1 MATTPGITG
10 SVTERRRKMGQ
21 AWGFGRYGGP
31 EVQEFFDRPDPVP
44 GRGEVLIRVDVA
56 GVNPLDHTLRS
67 GLVDGLDGGRPF
79 PRVLGVEA
87 AGTVLA
93 LGEDIDELEVGDAV
107 FGLALTGGGTY
118 AETTVLSAPNTAR
131 IPEGLSATVAATLPV
146 AGTTAV
152 DVLDQLG
159 LPAGATV
166 LVNGVGG
173 GVGLAVARLAVGR
186 ELRVIGTGSA
196 AKREHAEAIGV
207 RFIDYTAEGVVAAA
221 HELVPDGF
229 DGVVD
234 LVGGASLRTVAPL
247 ARDLRQVIAV
257 GDMSV
262 PDLGGRFVER
272 RLDRENLE
280 RSARLALDGVLAP
293 VITAVHPLSDAPAAL
308 AIVETGHSAGKVV
321 IKVA

>member
-1 MATTPGITG
+1 MA
-10 SVTERRRKMGQ
+10 Q

-44 GRGEVLIRVDVA
+44 GRGEVLIRVGVA
-56 GVNPLDHTLRS
+56 GVNPLDHLLRS

-79 PRVLGVEA
+79 PRVLGMEA

-93 LGEDIDELEVGDAV
+93 LGEDVNGLKLGDAV
-107 FGLALTGGGTY
+107 FGFALTGGGTY

-131 IPEGLSATVAATLPV
+131 IPEGLSAAVAATLPV

-152 DVLDQLG
+152 DALDQLG

-196 AKREHAEAIGV
+196 GKREHAEAIGV
-207 RFIDYTAEGVVAAA
+207 RFIDYTAEDVAAA
-221 HELVPDGF
+221 ARELVPDGF
-229 DGVVD
+229 DGIVD
-234 LVGGASLRTVAPL
+234 LAGGASLRTVAPL
-247 ARDLRQVIAV
+247 AQDPRTVIAV

-262 PDLGGRFVER
+262 TDLGGRFVER
-272 RLDRENLE
+272 RVDRENLE
-280 RSARLALDGVLAP
+280 RSARLALDGLLAP

-308 AIVETGHSAGKVV
+308 AAVENGHTSGKVV

>member
-1 MATTPGITG
+1 
-10 SVTERRRKMGQ
+10 MGQ
-21 AWGFGRYGGP
+21 AWGFGGYGGP

-56 GVNPLDHTLRS
+56 GVNPLDHMVRS
-67 GLVDGLDGGRPF
+67 GLVPGLDGGRPF
-79 PRVLGVEA
+79 PRVLGMEA

-93 LGEDIDELEVGDAV
+93 RGEDVDGLEVGDAV
-107 FGLALTGGGTY
+107 FGFALTGGGTY

-131 IPEGLSATVAATLPV
+131 VPAGLSATVAATLPV
-146 AGTTAV
+146 TGTTAV

-173 GVGLAVARLAVGR
+173 GVGLAVARLAAGR
-186 ELRVIGTGSA
+186 GLQVIGTGST
-196 AKREHAEAIGV
+196 AKREQAEAVGV
-207 RFIDYTAEGVVAAA
+207 RFVDYTAGDVVAAGR
-221 HELVPDGF
+221 ELVPDGF
-229 DGVVD
+229 DGIVD

-247 ARDLRQVIAV
+247 ARDPRNVIAV

-272 RLDRENLE
+272 RLDRESLE
-280 RSARLALDGVLAP
+280 RSARLALDGLLAP

-308 AIVETGHSAGKVV
+308 ATVEDGHAAGKVV
-321 IKVA
+321 IEVA

>member
-1 MATTPGITG
+1 
-10 SVTERRRKMGQ
+10 MGQ
-21 AWGFGRYGGP
+21 AWGFGKHGGP

-56 GVNPLDHTLRS
+56 GVNPLDHLVRS
-67 GLVDGLDGGRPF
+67 GLVPGLDGGRPF
-79 PRVLGVEA
+79 PRVLGMEA

-93 LGEDIDELEVGDAV
+93 LGEDVDGLEVGDAV
-107 FGLALTGGGTY
+107 FGFALTGGGTY

-131 IPEGLSATVAATLPV
+131 VPAGLSTTVAATLPV

-152 DVLDQLG
+152 DALDQLG

-173 GVGLAVARLAVGR
+173 GVGLTVARLAISR
-186 ELRVIGTGSA
+186 ELRVIGTGST
-196 AKREHAEAIGV
+196 AKREHAEAVGV
-207 RFIDYTAEGVVAAA
+207 RFIDYAAEDVVAAA
-221 HELVPDGF
+221 RELVPDGF
-229 DGVVD
+229 DGIVD

-247 ARDLRQVIAV
+247 ARDPRTVIAV
-257 GDMSV
+257 GDASV
-262 PDLGGRFVER
+262 TDLGGRFVER

-293 VITAVHPLSDAPAAL
+293 VITAVHSLFDAPLAL
-308 AIVETGHSAGKVV
+308 ATVENGHTSGKVV

>member
-1 MATTPGITG
+1 
-10 SVTERRRKMGQ
+10 MGQ

-31 EVQEFFDRPDPVP
+31 EVQEFFERPDPVP
-44 GRGEVLIRVDVA
+44 ARGEVLIRVEVA
-56 GVNPLDHTLRS
+56 GVNPLDHILRA

-79 PRVLGVEA
+79 PRVLGMEA

-93 LGEDIDELEVGDAV
+93 RGEDVDGLEVGDAV
-107 FGLALTGGGTY
+107 FGFALTGGGTY
-118 AETTVLSAPNTAR
+118 AETTVLSAPHTAR
-131 IPEGLSATVAATLPV
+131 VPDGLSATVAATLPV

-152 DVLDQLG
+152 DALDQLG

-186 ELRVIGTGSA
+186 GLRVIGTGST
-196 AKREHAEAIGV
+196 AKREHAEAVGV
-207 RFIDYTAEGVVAAA
+207 RFVDYTAEDVTAAA
-221 HELVPDGF
+221 RELVPDGF
-229 DGVVD
+229 DGIVD
-234 LVGGASLRTVAPL
+234 LAGGASLRTVAPL
-247 ARDLRQVIAV
+247 ARNPRDVISV

-262 PDLGGRFVER
+262 PELGGRFVER
-272 RLDRENLE
+272 RTDRRNLE
-280 RSARLALDGVLAP
+280 RAARLALDGLLTP

-308 AIVETGHSAGKVV
+308 ATVESGHASGKVV

>member
-1 MATTPGITG
+1 
-10 SVTERRRKMGQ
+10 MGQ
-21 AWGFGRYGGP
+21 AWGFHKYGGP
-31 EVQEFFDRPDPVP
+31 EVQELFDRPDPVP
-44 GRGEVLIRVDVA
+44 GRDEVLIRVEVA
-56 GVNPLDHTLRS
+56 GVNPLDHLLRS

-79 PRVLGVEA
+79 PRVLGMEA

-93 LGEDIDELEVGDAV
+93 RGEDVTGFEVGDAV
-107 FGLALTGGGTY
+107 FGFALTGGGTY

-131 IPEGLSATVAATLPV
+131 IPAGLSAVVAATLPV

-186 ELRVIGTGSA
+186 GLGVVGTGST
-196 AKREHAEAIGV
+196 AKREHAEGIGV
-207 RFIDYTAEGVVAAA
+207 RFVDYTAEDVAIAA
-221 HELVPDGF
+221 RELVPGGF
-229 DGVVD
+229 DGIVD

-247 ARDLRQVIAV
+247 ARDPRDVIAV
-257 GDMSV
+257 GDASV
-262 PDLGGRFVER
+262 SGLGGRFVER
-272 RLDRENLE
+272 RVDRENLE

-293 VITAVHPLSDAPAAL
+293 VITAVHPLSEAPAAL
-308 AIVETGHSAGKVV
+308 AAVENGHASGKVV
-321 IKVA
+321 IEVA

>member
-1 MATTPGITG
+1 
-10 SVTERRRKMGQ
+10 MGQ
-21 AWGFGRYGGP
+21 ALGFGRHGGP

-56 GVNPLDHTLRS
+56 GVNPLDHLVRS
-67 GLVDGLDGGRPF
+67 GLVPGLDGGRPF
-79 PRVLGVEA
+79 PRVLGMEA

-93 LGEDIDELEVGDAV
+93 LGEDVDGLEVGDAV
-107 FGLALTGGGTY
+107 FGFALTGGGTY

-131 IPEGLSATVAATLPV
+131 VPAGLSAVVAATLPV

-152 DVLDQLG
+152 DALDQLG
-159 LPAGATV
+159 LPAGATI

-173 GVGLAVARLAVGR
+173 GVGLAVARLAVSR

-207 RFIDYTAEGVVAAA
+207 RFVDYAAQDVVAVAR
-221 HELVPDGF
+221 ELVPDGF
-229 DGVVD
+229 DGIVD
-234 LVGGASLRTVAPL
+234 LVGGTSLRTVAPL
-247 ARDLRQVIAV
+247 ARDPRAVIAV
-257 GDMSV
+257 GDAAV
-262 PDLGGRFVER
+262 ADLGGRFVER

-293 VITAVHPLSDAPAAL
+293 VITAIHSLSDAPAAL
-308 AIVETGHSAGKVV
+308 ATIENGHAAGKVV

>member
-1 MATTPGITG
+1 
-10 SVTERRRKMGQ
+10 MGQ
-21 AWGFGRYGGP
+21 AWGFDRYGGP

-44 GRGEVLIRVDVA
+44 GAGEVLIQVDVA
-56 GVNPLDHTLRS
+56 GVNPLDHLLRS

-79 PRVLGVEA
+79 PRVLGMEA

-93 LGEDIDELEVGDAV
+93 RGEDVNGLEVGDAV
-107 FGLALTGGGTY
+107 FGFALTGGGTY

-131 IPEGLSATVAATLPV
+131 IPEGLSMTVAATLPV

-173 GVGLAVARLAVGR
+173 GVGLAVARLAIGR
-186 ELRVIGTGSA
+186 ELRVIGTGST

-207 RFIDYTAEGVVAAA
+207 HFIDYTTKDVVAAVR
-221 HELVPDGF
+221 ELVPDSV
-229 DGVVD
+229 DGIVD
-234 LVGGASLRTVAPL
+234 LVGGTSLRLVAAL
-247 ARDLRQVIAV
+247 ARNHRNLIAV
-257 GDMSV
+257 GDTSV
-262 PDLGGRFVER
+262 LDLGGRFVER
-272 RLDRENLE
+272 RVDRENLE
-280 RSARLALDGVLAP
+280 RSARLALRGVLTP

-308 AIVETGHSAGKVV
+308 ATVENGHASGKVV

>member
-1 MATTPGITG
+1 
-10 SVTERRRKMGQ
+10 MGL
-21 AWGFGRYGGP
+21 AWGFGRHGGS

-44 GRGEVLIRVDVA
+44 GRGEVLIRVDAA
-56 GVNPLDHTLRS
+56 GVNPLDHLLRS

-79 PRVLGVEA
+79 PRVLGMEA

-93 LGEDIDELEVGDAV
+93 RGEDVDGLEVGDAV
-107 FGLALTGGGTY
+107 FGFALTGGGTY

-159 LPAGATV
+159 LQAGATI

-186 ELRVIGTGSA
+186 DLRVIGTGST
-196 AKREHAEAIGV
+196 AKREHAETIGV
-207 RFIDYTAEGVVAAA
+207 RFIDYTAEDVAAA
-221 HELVPDGF
+221 ARKLVPDGL
-229 DGVVD
+229 DGIVD
-234 LVGGASLRTVAPL
+234 LVGGTSLRTVAPL
-247 ARDLRQVIAV
+247 ARNPRDVIAV

-262 PDLGGRFVER
+262 PDIGGRFVER

-308 AIVETGHSAGKVV
+308 AAVENGHTSGKVV

>member
-1 MATTPGITG
+1 
-10 SVTERRRKMGQ
+10 MGQ
-21 AWGFGRYGGP
+21 AWGFSRYGGP

-56 GVNPLDHTLRS
+56 GVNPLDHLLRS

-79 PRVLGVEA
+79 PRVLGMEA

-93 LGEDIDELEVGDAV
+93 LGEDVNGLKVGDAV
-107 FGLALTGGGTY
+107 FGFALTGGGTY

-173 GVGLAVARLAVGR
+173 GVGLAVAQLAIGR
-186 ELRVIGTGSA
+186 ELRVIGTGST
-196 AKREHAEAIGV
+196 AKREHAEVIGV
-207 RFIDYTAEGVVAAA
+207 QFIDYTAEDVAAA
-221 HELVPDGF
+221 ARELVPDGF
-229 DGVVD
+229 DGIVD
-234 LVGGASLRTVAPL
+234 LVGGTSLRTVAPL
-247 ARDLRQVIAV
+247 ALDPRNVIAV

-262 PDLGGRFVER
+262 TDLGGRFVER
-272 RLDRENLE
+272 RVDRENLE

-308 AIVETGHSAGKVV
+308 AAVENGHTSGKVV

>member
-1 MATTPGITG
+1 
-10 SVTERRRKMGQ
+10 MGQ

-56 GVNPLDHTLRS
+56 GVNPLDHIVRS

-79 PRVLGVEA
+79 PRVLGMEA

-93 LGEDIDELEVGDAV
+93 LGEDVDGLEVGDAV
-107 FGLALTGGGTY
+107 FGFALTGGGTY

-131 IPEGLSATVAATLPV
+131 IPAGLSAAVAATLPV

-152 DVLDQLG
+152 DALDQLG

-173 GVGLAVARLAVGR
+173 GVGLAVARLAAGR
-186 ELRVIGTGSA
+186 ELRVIGTGST
-196 AKREHAEAIGV
+196 AKREAAEAIGV
-207 RFIDYTAEGVVAAA
+207 RFIDYTAGDVVAAA
-221 HELVPDGF
+221 GELVPDGF
-229 DGVVD
+229 DGIVD
-234 LVGGASLRTVAPL
+234 LVGGTSLRAVAPL
-247 ARDLRQVIAV
+247 ARDTRNVIAV
-257 GDMSV
+257 GDSSV
-262 PDLGGRFVER
+262 SDLGGRFVER

-293 VITAVHPLSDAPAAL
+293 VITAVHPFSDALAAL
-308 AIVETGHSAGKVV
+308 AAVENGHASGKVV

>member
-1 MATTPGITG
+1 M
-10 SVTERRRKMGQ
+10 
-21 AWGFGRYGGP
+21 
-31 EVQEFFDRPDPVP
+31 
-44 GRGEVLIRVDVA
+44 LIRVDVA
-56 GVNPLDHTLRS
+56 GVNPLDHLLRS

-79 PRVLGVEA
+79 PRVLGMEA

-93 LGEDIDELEVGDAV
+93 RGEDVNGLEVGDAV
-107 FGLALTGGGTY
+107 FGFALTGGGTY

-152 DVLDQLG
+152 DVLDQLS

-173 GVGLAVARLAVGR
+173 GVGLAVARLAIGR
-186 ELRVIGTGSA
+186 ELRVVGTGST

-207 RFIDYTAEGVVAAA
+207 RFIDYTVEDVAAA
-221 HELVPDGF
+221 ARELVPDGF
-229 DGVVD
+229 DGIVD
-234 LVGGASLRTVAPL
+234 LAGGTSLRTVALL
-247 ARDLRQVIAV
+247 AQDPRNVIAV

-272 RLDRENLE
+272 RVDRENLE
-280 RSARLALDGVLAP
+280 RSARLALDGLLAP
-293 VITAVHPLSDAPAAL
+293 VITAVHSLTDARTPSPPSRTVTPRARLSSRWHEKCPA
-308 AIVETGHSAGKVV
+308 V
-321 IKVA
+321 

>member
-1 MATTPGITG
+1 
-10 SVTERRRKMGQ
+10 MGQ
-21 AWGFGRYGGP
+21 AWGFGRHGGP

-56 GVNPLDHTLRS
+56 GVNPLDHLLRS

-79 PRVLGVEA
+79 PRVLGMEA

-93 LGEDIDELEVGDAV
+93 RGENVDEFEVGDAV
-107 FGLALTGGGTY
+107 FGFALTGGGTY

-131 IPEGLSATVAATLPV
+131 IPAGLSTTVAATLPV

-152 DVLDQLG
+152 DALDQLG

-186 ELRVIGTGSA
+186 ELRVIGTGST

-207 RFIDYTAEGVVAAA
+207 RFIDYTAEDVVASAR
-221 HELVPDGF
+221 ELVPGGF
-229 DGVVD
+229 DGIVD
-234 LVGGASLRTVAPL
+234 LVGGTSLRTVAPL
-247 ARDLRQVIAV
+247 ARDPRNVIAV
-257 GDMSV
+257 GDSSV
-262 PDLGGRFVER
+262 LELGGRFVER
-272 RLDRENLE
+272 RLDRENLQ

-308 AIVETGHSAGKVV
+308 ATVENGHTSGKVV

>member
-1 MATTPGITG
+1 
-10 SVTERRRKMGQ
+10 MGQ

-56 GVNPLDHTLRS
+56 GVNPLDHMLRS
-67 GLVDGLDGGRPF
+67 GLVPGLDGGRPF
-79 PRVLGVEA
+79 PLVLGMEA

-93 LGEDIDELEVGDAV
+93 RGEDVDGFEVGDAV
-107 FGLALTGGGTY
+107 FGFALTGGGTY

-131 IPEGLSATVAATLPV
+131 IPAGLSATVAATLPV
-146 AGTTAV
+146 TGTTAV

-173 GVGLAVARLAVGR
+173 GVGLVVARLAIGR
-186 ELRVIGTGSA
+186 ELRVIGTGST
-196 AKREHAEAIGV
+196 AKREQAEAIGV
-207 RFIDYTAEGVVAAA
+207 RFIDYTAGDVVAAA
-221 HELVPDGF
+221 RELVPDGF
-229 DGVVD
+229 DGIVD

-247 ARDLRQVIAV
+247 ARDPRNVIAV

-262 PDLGGRFVER
+262 PDLGGRFIER
-272 RLDRENLE
+272 RLDRESLE

-293 VITAVHPLSDAPAAL
+293 VITAVHPLSDALAAL
-308 AIVETGHSAGKVV
+308 ASVENGHAAGKVV

>member
-1 MATTPGITG
+1 
-10 SVTERRRKMGQ
+10 MGQ

-56 GVNPLDHTLRS
+56 GVNPLDHMVRS
-67 GLVDGLDGGRPF
+67 GLLDGFDGGRPF
-79 PRVLGVEA
+79 PRVLGMEA

-93 LGEDIDELEVGDAV
+93 RGEDVDGLEVGDAV
-107 FGLALTGGGTY
+107 FGFALTGGGTY

-186 ELRVIGTGSA
+186 ELRVLGIGST

-207 RFIDYTAEGVVAAA
+207 RFVDYTAEDVAAA
-221 HELVPDGF
+221 ARELVPDGF
-229 DGVVD
+229 DGIVD

-247 ARDLRQVIAV
+247 ARDPRDVIAV

-272 RLDRENLE
+272 RVDRENLE

-308 AIVETGHSAGKVV
+308 AVVENGHTSGKVV

>member
-1 MATTPGITG
+1 
-10 SVTERRRKMGQ
+10 MGQ

-56 GVNPLDHTLRS
+56 GVNPLDHVLRS

-79 PRVLGVEA
+79 PRVLGMEA

-93 LGEDIDELEVGDAV
+93 LGEDIDGLEVGDAV
-107 FGLALTGGGTY
+107 FGFALTGGGTY

-131 IPEGLSATVAATLPV
+131 IPAGLSATVAATLPV

-152 DVLDQLG
+152 DALEQLG

-173 GVGLAVARLAVGR
+173 GVGLAVARLAIGR
-186 ELRVIGTGSA
+186 ELRVIGTGSTG
-196 AKREHAEAIGV
+196 KREHAEGIGV
-207 RFIDYTAEGVVAAA
+207 RFIDYTAEDVSAAA
-221 HELVPDGF
+221 RELVPDGF
-229 DGVVD
+229 DGIVD
-234 LVGGASLRTVAPL
+234 LVGGTSLRTVAPL
-247 ARDLRQVIAV
+247 ARDPRNVIAV
-257 GDMSV
+257 GDASV
-262 PDLGGRFVER
+262 SDLGGRFVER
-272 RLDRENLE
+272 RIDRENLE

-293 VITAVHPLSDAPAAL
+293 VVTAVHPLSDAPAAL
-308 AIVETGHSAGKVV
+308 AAVENGHASGKVV

>member
-1 MATTPGITG
+1 
-10 SVTERRRKMGQ
+10 MGQ

-44 GRGEVLIRVDVA
+44 SRSEVLIRVDVA
-56 GVNPLDHTLRS
+56 GVNPLDHLLRS

-79 PRVLGVEA
+79 PRVLGMEA

-93 LGEDIDELEVGDAV
+93 RGEDVNGLEVGDAV
-107 FGLALTGGGTY
+107 FGFALTGGGTY
-118 AETTVLSAPNTAR
+118 AETTVLSASNTAR

-173 GVGLAVARLAVGR
+173 GVGLAVARLAIGR
-186 ELRVIGTGSA
+186 ELRVIGTGST
-196 AKREHAEAIGV
+196 AKREHAEAIGA
-207 RFIDYTAEGVVAAA
+207 RFIDYTAEDVAAA
-221 HELVPDGF
+221 ARELVPDGF
-229 DGVVD
+229 DGMVD
-234 LVGGASLRTVAPL
+234 LVGGTSLRTVAPL
-247 ARDLRQVIAV
+247 AQDPRNVIAV

-272 RLDRENLE
+272 RVDRENLE
-280 RSARLALDGVLAP
+280 RSARLALDGLLAP

-308 AIVETGHSAGKVV
+308 ATVEIGHTSGKVV

>member
-1 MATTPGITG
+1 
-10 SVTERRRKMGQ
+10 MGQ

-56 GVNPLDHTLRS
+56 GVNPLDHLLRS

-79 PRVLGVEA
+79 PRVLGMEA

-93 LGEDIDELEVGDAV
+93 RGEDVNGLEVGDAV
-107 FGLALTGGGTY
+107 FGFALTGGGTY
-118 AETTVLSAPNTAR
+118 AETTVLSASNTAR
-131 IPEGLSATVAATLPV
+131 IPAGLSATVAATLPV

-159 LPAGATV
+159 LPAAATV

-173 GVGLAVARLAVGR
+173 GVGLAVARLAIGR
-186 ELRVIGTGSA
+186 ELRVIGTGST
-196 AKREHAEAIGV
+196 AKREHAERIGV
-207 RFIDYTAEGVVAAA
+207 RFIDYTAEDVAAA
-221 HELVPDGF
+221 ARELVSGGF

-234 LVGGASLRTVAPL
+234 LVGGTSLRTVAPL
-247 ARDLRQVIAV
+247 ARDPRNVIAV
-257 GDMSV
+257 GDASV

-272 RLDRENLE
+272 RVDRENLE

-293 VITAVHPLSDAPAAL
+293 VITAVHPLSEAPAAL
-308 AIVETGHSAGKVV
+308 AAVENGHTSGKVV

>member
-1 MATTPGITG
+1 
-10 SVTERRRKMGQ
+10 MGQ

-56 GVNPLDHTLRS
+56 GVNPLDHMLRS
-67 GLVDGLDGGRPF
+67 GLVPGLDGGRPF
-79 PRVLGVEA
+79 PLVLGMEA

-93 LGEDIDELEVGDAV
+93 RGEDVDGLDVGDAV
-107 FGLALTGGGTY
+107 FGFALTGGGTY

-131 IPEGLSATVAATLPV
+131 IPAGLSATVAATLPV
-146 AGTTAV
+146 TGTTAV

-173 GVGLAVARLAVGR
+173 GVGLVVARLAIGR
-186 ELRVIGTGSA
+186 ELRVIGTGST
-196 AKREHAEAIGV
+196 AKREQAEAIGV
-207 RFIDYTAEGVVAAA
+207 RFIDYTAGDVGTAAR
-221 HELVPDGF
+221 ELVPDGF
-229 DGVVD
+229 DGIVD
-234 LVGGASLRTVAPL
+234 LVGGTSLRTVAPL
-247 ARDLRQVIAV
+247 ARDPRNVIAV

-262 PDLGGRFVER
+262 SDLGGRFVER
-272 RLDRENLE
+272 RLDRESLE

-293 VITAVHPLSDAPAAL
+293 VITAVHPLSDALTAL
-308 AIVETGHSAGKVV
+308 ASVENGHAAGKAV
-321 IKVA
+321 ITMA

>member
-1 MATTPGITG
+1 
-10 SVTERRRKMGQ
+10 MGQ

-31 EVQEFFDRPDPVP
+31 EVQEFFDRPDPAP
-44 GRGEVLIRVDVA
+44 ARGEVLIRVTVA
-56 GVNPLDHTLRS
+56 GVNPLDHAVRS
-67 GLVDGLDGGRPF
+67 GLVPGLDGGRPF
-79 PRVLGVEA
+79 PRVLGMEA
-87 AGTVLA
+87 AGIVLA
-93 LGEDIDELEVGDAV
+93 LGENVDGLEVGDAV
-107 FGLALTGGGTY
+107 FGFALTGGGTY

-131 IPEGLSATVAATLPV
+131 VPAGLSATVAATLPV

-159 LPAGATV
+159 LSAGATV

-173 GVGLAVARLAVGR
+173 GVGLAVARLAAGR
-186 ELRVIGTGSA
+186 GLRVIGTGSA

-207 RFIDYTAEGVVAAA
+207 RFIDYTAEDVVAAA
-221 HELVPDGF
+221 RELVPDGF
-229 DGVVD
+229 DGIVD
-234 LVGGASLRTVAPL
+234 LVGGTSLRTVAPL
-247 ARDLRQVIAV
+247 ARDPRNVVAV

-262 PDLGGRFVER
+262 PGLGGRFVER

-308 AIVETGHSAGKVV
+308 AIVENGHTSGKVV

>member
-1 MATTPGITG
+1 M
-10 SVTERRRKMGQ
+10 
-21 AWGFGRYGGP
+21 
-31 EVQEFFDRPDPVP
+31 QEFFDRPDPVP

-56 GVNPLDHTLRS
+56 GVNPLDHLLRS

-79 PRVLGVEA
+79 PRVLGMEA

-93 LGEDIDELEVGDAV
+93 LGEDVNGLEVGDAV
-107 FGLALTGGGTY
+107 FGFALTGGGTY

-131 IPEGLSATVAATLPV
+131 IPDGLSAAAAATLPV

-173 GVGLAVARLAVGR
+173 GVGLAVARLAIGR
-186 ELRVIGTGSA
+186 ALRVTGIGSTV
-196 AKREHAEAIGV
+196 KREHAEAIGM
-207 RFIDYTAEGVVAAA
+207 RFVDYTVEDVAAA
-221 HELVPDGF
+221 ARELVPDGF
-229 DGVVD
+229 DGIVD
-234 LVGGASLRTVAPL
+234 LVGGTSLRTVAPL
-247 ARDLRQVIAV
+247 ARDPLNVIAV

-262 PDLGGRFVER
+262 SDLGGRFVER
-272 RLDRENLE
+272 RVDRENLE

-293 VITAVHPLSDAPAAL
+293 VITAVHPLSGAPAAL
-308 AIVETGHSAGKVV
+308 AAVENGHTSGKVV
-321 IKVA
+321 IKVT

>member
-1 MATTPGITG
+1 MA
-10 SVTERRRKMGQ
+10 Q

-31 EVQEFFDRPDPVP
+31 EVQEFFDRPDPIP

-56 GVNPLDHTLRS
+56 GVNPLDYMVRS
-67 GLVDGLDGGRPF
+67 GLVPGLDGGRPF
-79 PRVLGVEA
+79 PLVLGMEA
-87 AGTVLA
+87 AGTVIA
-93 LGEDIDELEVGDAV
+93 LGEGVDGLEVGDAV
-107 FGLALTGGGTY
+107 FGFALTGGGTY
-118 AETTVLSAPNTAR
+118 AGTTVLSAAHTAR
-131 IPEGLSATVAATLPV
+131 IPVGLSATVAATLPV

-152 DVLDQLG
+152 DALDQLG

-173 GVGLAVARLAVGR
+173 GVGLLVARLAAER

-196 AKREHAEAIGV
+196 AKREPAETVGV
-207 RFIDYTAEGVVAAA
+207 RFIDYTAGDVVAAA
-221 HELVPDGF
+221 RELVPDGF
-229 DGVVD
+229 DGIVD
-234 LVGGASLRTVAPL
+234 LVGGTSLRAVAPL
-247 ARDLRQVIAV
+247 AKDPRNVIAV

-262 PDLGGRFVER
+262 PEIGGRFVER

-280 RSARLALDGVLAP
+280 RAAWLALDGVLTP

-308 AIVETGHSAGKVV
+308 ATVENGHAPGKVI

>member
-1 MATTPGITG
+1 
-10 SVTERRRKMGQ
+10 MGQ

-44 GRGEVLIRVDVA
+44 ARGEVLIRVEVA
-56 GVNPLDHTLRS
+56 GVNPLDHILRS

-79 PRVLGVEA
+79 PRVLGMEA

-93 LGEDIDELEVGDAV
+93 RGEDVDGLEVGDAV
-107 FGLALTGGGTY
+107 FGFALTGGGTY
-118 AETTVLSAPNTAR
+118 AETTVLSAPHTAR
-131 IPEGLSATVAATLPV
+131 VPDGLSATVAATLPV

-152 DVLDQLG
+152 DALDQLG

-186 ELRVIGTGSA
+186 GLRVIGTGSS
-196 AKREHAEAIGV
+196 AKREHAEAVGV
-207 RFIDYTAEGVVAAA
+207 RFVDYTAEDVTAAA
-221 HELVPDGF
+221 RELVPDGF
-229 DGVVD
+229 DGIVD
-234 LVGGASLRTVAPL
+234 LAGGASLRTVAPL
-247 ARDLRQVIAV
+247 ARDFRDVISV

-262 PDLGGRFVER
+262 PELGGRFVER
-272 RLDRENLE
+272 RIDRENLE
-280 RSARLALDGVLAP
+280 RAARLALDGLLAP
-293 VITAVHPLSDAPAAL
+293 VVTAVHPLSDAPAAL
-308 AIVETGHSAGKVV
+308 ATVEGGHASGKVV

>member
-1 MATTPGITG
+1 
-10 SVTERRRKMGQ
+10 MGQ

-44 GRGEVLIRVDVA
+44 GRGEVLIQVDVA
-56 GVNPLDHTLRS
+56 GVNPLDHLLRS

-79 PRVLGVEA
+79 PRVLGMEA

-93 LGEDIDELEVGDAV
+93 RGEDVNGLDVGDAV
-107 FGLALTGGGTY
+107 FGFALTGGGTY
-118 AETTVLSAPNTAR
+118 AETTVLSAANTAR

-152 DVLDQLG
+152 DVLDQLS

-173 GVGLAVARLAVGR
+173 GVGLAVARLGTER
-186 ELRVIGTGSA
+186 ELRVIGTGST
-196 AKREHAEAIGV
+196 AKREHAEAVGV
-207 RFIDYTAEGVVAAA
+207 RFIDYTAEDVVAAA

-229 DGVVD
+229 DGIVD
-234 LVGGASLRTVAPL
+234 LVGGTPLRMVAPL
-247 ARDLRQVIAV
+247 ARDPRNVIAV

-262 PDLGGRFVER
+262 PELGGRFVER
-272 RLDRENLE
+272 RVDRENLQ
-280 RSARLALDGVLAP
+280 RSARLALDGLLAP

-308 AIVETGHSAGKVV
+308 AAVESGHTSGKVV